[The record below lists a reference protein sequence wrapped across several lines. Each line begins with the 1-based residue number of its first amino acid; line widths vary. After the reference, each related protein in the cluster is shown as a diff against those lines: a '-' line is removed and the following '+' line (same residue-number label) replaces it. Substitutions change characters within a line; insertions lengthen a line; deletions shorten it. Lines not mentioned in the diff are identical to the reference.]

1 MSSESANSNHEVS
14 LEGKTPAPI
23 QLHVRIEVEGK
34 PPRDYNYDFQQ
45 PEITFGRDPDNDIQV
60 PLTTVSRQHARIFFE
75 QGDYFLEDLN
85 STHGTK
91 HNDTHLGKHE
101 KKLLRDG
108 DEISIMS
115 FSVKFQMNSAF
126 MLERKPGEKTEH
138 MARRMVQ
145 EIISSVAGTEIEPTT
160 IRIMNGVN
168 EGKRY
173 DFKDSQTEVV
183 LGRSPECDIIIDDHN
198 ASRRHCLIKRT
209 WNGYTAQDLGSKNG
223 VVINGDTIQGVVDI
237 KDSDELQI
245 GGVKL
250 LFIDPASRLL
260 NQFGGPSE
268 DTAMD
273 SRVTIGPEEMAAQEE
288 GAEQYEEEY
297 SSQEYEAEEQSES
310 SMGYDEEA
318 VSDPEQSYSEE
329 AYAEDDVEDELQAN
343 EDDEENA
350 DLELPA
356 VTTSSAKGEIAI
368 LLIGLGI
375 FLAAVAVFVFLK
387 I

>member
-1 MSSESANSNHEVS
+1 
-14 LEGKTPAPI
+14 
-23 QLHVRIEVEGK
+23 
-34 PPRDYNYDFQQ
+34 
-45 PEITFGRDPDNDIQV
+45 
-60 PLTTVSRQHARIFFE
+60 
-75 QGDYFLEDLN
+75 
-85 STHGTK
+85 
-91 HNDTHLGKHE
+91 
-101 KKLLRDG
+101 
-108 DEISIMS
+108 
-115 FSVKFQMNSAF
+115 
-126 MLERKPGEKTEH
+126 

-145 EIISSVAGTEIEPTT
+145 EIISSVAGTEVEPTT

-237 KDSDELQI
+237 KDSDEVQI

-268 DTAMD
+268 DTAME
-273 SRVTIGPEEMAAQEE
+273 SRVTVGPGEISQEE
-288 GAEQYEEEY
+288 GPSDGYEEEF
-297 SSQEYEAEEQSES
+297 SSQEYEAEEHSES
-310 SMGYDEEA
+310 SMGYDEEP
-318 VSDPEQSYSEE
+318 VSDPEQSFSDEAYSEGDPDE
-329 AYAEDDVEDELQAN
+329 ELEGIENDAEDGDI
-343 EDDEENA
+343 
-350 DLELPA
+350 DLPS

-368 LLIGLGI
+368 LLVGLGI

>member
-1 MSSESANSNHEVS
+1 MSSESVNSSNDVS
-14 LEGKTPAPI
+14 ADGKTPAPI
-23 QLHVRIEVEGK
+23 QLHVRIEVDGK

-45 PEITFGRDPDNDIQV
+45 REITFGRDPDNDIQV
-60 PLTTVSRQHARIFFE
+60 PLTTVSRNHARIFFE

-91 HNDTHLGKHE
+91 HNDTRLGKHE

-115 FSVKFQMNSAF
+115 FSVKFQMNSAY

-145 EIISSVAGTEIEPTT
+145 EIISSVAGTEVEPTT

-173 DFKDSQTEVV
+173 DFKESQTEVV
-183 LGRSPECDIIIDDHN
+183 LGRSPECDVIIDDHN

-223 VVINGDTIQGVVDI
+223 VLINGESIQGVVDI

-260 NQFGGPSE
+260 NQFGGPA
-268 DTAMD
+268 DNTAME
-273 SRVTIGPEEMAAQEE
+273 SRVTVGPGEMPNEESVES
-288 GAEQYEEEY
+288 YEEEY
-297 SSQEYEAEEQSES
+297 SSEGYEAEEHSES
-310 SMGYDEEA
+310 SIDYDEESI
-318 VSDPEQSYSEE
+318 SDPEQSFSDE
-329 AYAEDDVEDELQAN
+329 AYPESEVDDELQNA
-343 EDDEENA
+343 DSDEEEG
-350 DLELPA
+350 DIELPS

>member
-1 MSSESANSNHEVS
+1 MSSESVNSGNDVS
-14 LEGKTPAPI
+14 TDGKTPAPI
-23 QLHVRIEVEGK
+23 QLHVRIEVDGK

-45 PEITFGRDPDNDIQV
+45 REITFGRDPDNDIQV
-60 PLTTVSRQHARIFFE
+60 PLTTVSRNHARIFFE

-91 HNDTHLGKHE
+91 HNDTRLGKHE

-115 FSVKFQMNSAF
+115 FSVKFQMNSAY

-145 EIISSVAGTEIEPTT
+145 EIISSVAGTEVEPTT

-168 EGKRY
+168 EGTRY

-183 LGRSPECDIIIDDHN
+183 LGRSPECDVIIDDHN

-223 VVINGDTIQGVVDI
+223 VLIHGESIQGVVDI

-260 NQFGGPSE
+260 NQFGGPA
-268 DTAMD
+268 DNTAME
-273 SRVTIGPEEMAAQEE
+273 SRVTVGPGEMPSEEESLE
-288 GAEQYEEEY
+288 SYEDEY
-297 SSQEYEAEEQSES
+297 SSEEYEAEEHSES
-310 SMGYDEEA
+310 SIGYDEEPI
-318 VSDPEQSYSEE
+318 SDPEQSFSGEDYPESE
-329 AYAEDDVEDELQAN
+329 VVDELQDA
-343 EDDEENA
+343 ESEAEEG
-350 DLELPA
+350 DIELPS

>member
-1 MSSESANSNHEVS
+1 MSSESVNNSSDVS
-14 LEGKTPAPI
+14 TDGKTPAPI
-23 QLHVRIEVEGK
+23 QLHVRIEVDGK

-45 PEITFGRDPDNDIQV
+45 REITFGRDPDNDIQV
-60 PLTTVSRQHARIFFE
+60 PLTTVSRNHARIFFE

-91 HNDTHLGKHE
+91 HNDSRLGKHE

-115 FSVKFQMNSAF
+115 FSVKFQMNSAY

-145 EIISSVAGTEIEPTT
+145 EIISSVAGTEVEPTT

-168 EGKRY
+168 EGTRY

-183 LGRSPECDIIIDDHN
+183 LGRSPECDVIIDDHN

-223 VVINGDTIQGVVDI
+223 VLINGESIQGVLDI

-260 NQFGGPSE
+260 NQFGGPA
-268 DTAMD
+268 DNTAME
-273 SRVTIGPEEMAAQEE
+273 SRVTVGPGEMPSEEESIE
-288 GAEQYEEEY
+288 SYEEEY
-297 SSQEYEAEEQSES
+297 SSEEYESEEHSES
-310 SMGYDEEA
+310 SIGYDEE
-318 VSDPEQSYSEE
+318 SIGDPEQSFSGEDYSESE
-329 AYAEDDVEDELQAN
+329 VDDELQDAEN
-343 EDDEENA
+343 EPEEG
-350 DLELPA
+350 DLELPS